1 MKQAVKK
8 VFLPGLALLLTVCL
22 VFLGTGAAIAN
33 TMPSWRDSVGNVSH
47 IEKMGV
53 DTKRIL

>member
-33 TMPSWRDSVGNVSH
+33 TMPSRLPLPGMPSKG
-47 IEKMGV
+47 
-53 DTKRIL
+53 KRLC